1 MTLGPPLCRASD
13 QYGSPGAPGGSDA
26 SCIQTARAATFTK
39 NVVQLYVQP
48 MLFYY
53 MQTQLVSVMFP
64 KRTSC
69 SENHQLW
76 GETCLWTHWTQKKNR
91 MTSRR
96 NLGMGQP
103 WDLTLITNWSLFNMK
118 HPNLVVII
126 FVSFDQS
133 PSEASLRWHQNA
145 PLPPARHNTVRL
157 RIHDDPVTSLHQRWN
172 DAGHSGDTR
181 RIPLTLTCSYGDHTL
196 LGMQWA
202 QYIYI

>member
-1 MTLGPPLCRASD
+1 M
-13 QYGSPGAPGGSDA
+13 
-26 SCIQTARAATFTK
+26 AATLVAYK
-39 NVVQLYVQP
+39 LHGPQLLLK
-48 MLFYY
+48 MLFNY
-53 MQTQLVSVMFP
+53 MFNQCYFITCKLNLFQ
-64 KRTSC
+64 SC
-69 SENHQLW
+69 SQKERPVRKTTSFGEKRVCELIGRKKKTGWPAEEIWVWVNH
-76 GETCLWTHWTQKKNR
+76 GI
-91 MTSRR
+91 
-96 NLGMGQP
+96 
-103 WDLTLITNWSLFNMK
+103 TLITNWSLFNMK

-145 PLPPARHNTVRL
+145 PLPPANTVRL

-202 QYIYI
+202 QYIYIL

>member
-1 MTLGPPLCRASD
+1 MAATLVAYKLHGP
-13 QYGSPGAPGGSDA
+13 
-26 SCIQTARAATFTK
+26 TFTK
-39 NVVQLYVQP
+39 NVQLYVQP

-53 MQTQLVSVMFP
+53 MQTQLVSVNVP
-64 KRTSC
+64 KK
-69 SENHQLW
+69 NVQGKHQLW
-76 GETCLWTHWTQKKNR
+76 GVVSVDSLDAKKTGWPAEEIWVWVNH
-91 MTSRR
+91 
-96 NLGMGQP
+96 GI
-103 WDLTLITNWSLFNMK
+103 TLITNWSLVNMK

-145 PLPPARHNTVRL
+145 PPPPARHNTVRL

-202 QYIYI
+202 LYI